1 MHRNQRRGQAVIFET
16 KTCNTF
22 MLIKAYNLMCGLLLK
37 KKIVLNQKC
46 DFDAHGKQVGQIL
59 IMVMQMRKQGW

>member
-1 MHRNQRRGQAVIFET
+1 
-16 KTCNTF
+16 
-22 MLIKAYNLMCGLLLK
+22 MCGLLLK

-59 IMVMQMRKQGW
+59 IMVMQMRIQGW